1 MRDAESLA
9 LPLPRPRPSRRRGD
23 AALLRAIDRGDEAAL
38 GELFNRHWPAL
49 HRAAWLVTHDAQAA
63 EDIAQEAF
71 LAALQRLDSIDR
83 GRPLAPWLHRIVVNR
98 AIDFVRARAAR
109 REVAAPAPADAPA
122 ELPPAFGDD
131 TLAALATLGPEQR
144 AVVVL
149 RHLLGYSPGQIAA
162 LLELPRGTVNSRLR
176 RALDALA
183 KELEP

>member
-38 GELFNRHWPAL
+38 AELFNHHWPAL

-71 LAALQRLDSIDR
+71 LAALQRLDSFDR
-83 GRPLAPWLHRIVVNR
+83 GRPFAPWLHRIVVNR
-98 AIDFVRARAAR
+98 AIDFVRARTAR
-109 REVAAPAPADAPA
+109 REVDGAAVPEPVARQPAP
-122 ELPPAFGDD
+122 LDD
-131 TLAALATLGPEQR
+131 ETLAALARLAPEQR

-149 RHLLGYSPGQIAA
+149 RHLLGYTPGQ
-162 LLELPRGTVNSRLR
+162 
-176 RALDALA
+176 
-183 KELEP
+183 